1 MTSAHVFSKCSL
13 VVRRSIYQNPRL
25 FTQIFAQ
32 VSVMFWC
39 SAKIKRLLYGFRL
52 EIPWSRNGPCVH
64 NHNINF
70 EVCISDEK
78 DGIWYSGIVA
88 YGKEYVFS
96 QLGVES
102 VSPVRNPDFTLR
114 KLDNNRHIWRGVL
127 KRKRSPSHFQK
138 RQAKHASLL
147 IDRNNT
153 W

>member
-1 MTSAHVFSKCSL
+1 
-13 VVRRSIYQNPRL
+13 
-25 FTQIFAQ
+25 
-32 VSVMFWC
+32 MFWC
-39 SAKIKRLLYGFRL
+39 SAKTVTAKSSVSCMDSIRKFRRK
-52 EIPWSRNGPCVH
+52 SRNGPCVH

-114 KLDNNRHIWRGVL
+114 KLDNNKHI
-127 KRKRSPSHFQK
+127 
-138 RQAKHASLL
+138 
-147 IDRNNT
+147 
-153 W
+153 